1 MVVQEG
7 SQAESGAS
15 EELVKYTPR
24 VGDVGALVERYSI
37 SEFTYHTWRNP
48 MLDARYRT
56 SNAGASATPS
66 GTEGRGEAPMPVLG
80 SPVSA
85 REVRSVPP
93 PEQATAPATQDIRV
107 PSAPVVTSRTA
118 EVAPPTF
125 VRETSSE
132 QPSIPAVVHAP
143 LPADQGHAVSERED
157 SMKPEQTWATLQPP
171 THPVPVP
178 LIRWT
183 EPEDLMNRP
192 LPILASLPDVSGL
205 VQQLAQ
211 RPRRV
216 MAAQVQT
223 LHPAEAQ
230 GLAALSS
237 LPSDPL
243 SARPIMLSQP
253 PLRPAGAGTPLN
265 GHRTAP
271 ESRAGRH
278 ADAPKGKEASAGPVG
293 DPRAATKIPL
303 PAPQDL
309 PNSMATAQARA
320 AVPPAEAP
328 QSAGPQSAAP
338 KTAPER
344 PPFSSTPPLSGAGAA
359 PAMVAASTSAPAMP
373 DTSASGNGVAYAA
386 AHPVA
391 SSNTPSVTPPASPTA
406 VGGASAALAS
416 GSAGRVA
423 ETSAGSVSSAHL
435 SEAGPASASAV
446 NTPAPAPSAREL
458 LRRLALK
465 GG

>member
-1 MVVQEG
+1 MVVHEG
-7 SQAESGAS
+7 SQAESGAL

-48 MLDARYRT
+48 LLDARYRT
-56 SNAGASATPS
+56 SNTGTSATPLS
-66 GTEGRGEAPMPVLG
+66 TEGRGEAPMPVLG

-85 REVRSVPP
+85 RVQRVVPP
-93 PEQATAPATQDIRV
+93 SQQATAPATQDIRA
-107 PSAPVVTSRTA
+107 PSAPVLTSWTA
-118 EVAPPTF
+118 EVASQSF

-143 LPADQGHAVSERED
+143 LPADHGHAVTERED

-230 GLAALSS
+230 GVASLSS
-237 LPSDPL
+237 LLSDPL
-243 SARPIMLSQP
+243 SARPIMLTHLP
-253 PLRPAGAGTPLN
+253 IRPAGGGTSLN

-271 ESRAGRH
+271 ESRALRQ
-278 ADAPKGKEASAGPVG
+278 ADVSRGKEASAGPVG
-293 DPRAATKIPL
+293 DPRIAAQIPL

-309 PNSMATAQARA
+309 PHSMATAQARA
-320 AVPPAEAP
+320 AVPSAEAR
-328 QSAGPQSAAP
+328 QSAA
-338 KTAPER
+338 ER
-344 PPFSSTPPLSGAGAA
+344 PPFSSTLSLSSAVAAPPMAAAPPMGVSATPASAMLNTGAA
-359 PAMVAASTSAPAMP
+359 
-373 DTSASGNGVAYAA
+373 GNRVAYSAA
-386 AHPVA
+386 QPVA
-391 SSNTPSVTPPASPTA
+391 LSNTSSLTPPAPPTA
-406 VGGASAALAS
+406 AGSTAALAS
-416 GSAGRVA
+416 GPAGRLA
-423 ETSAGSVSSAHL
+423 ESGAGNHSSTHL
-435 SEAGPASASAV
+435 SEAGPAAASPV
-446 NTPAPAPSAREL
+446 HTPAPAPSAREL